1 MKQTDQLVH
10 TIELAE
16 SIIGL
21 RKDGIMH
28 LYYKP
33 HTEITMAYQ
42 DRQLKVMM
50 EISGGK
56 KRPAIYEAGEYVTV
70 GREAREY
77 AIELEKV
84 TPTLC
89 KVVYVETL
97 AHKII
102 SEFYYKFNKPKQ
114 PYRVFTDFDAGIE
127 WLLKKEKELSAE
139 NM

>member
-10 TIELAE
+10 TIELPE

-33 HTEITMAYQ
+33 HTEITMDYQ

-50 EISGGK
+50 EISGGI

-70 GREAREY
+70 GREAREH
-77 AIELEKV
+77 AIELEKI

-127 WLLKKEKELSAE
+127 WLLKKAKELSAE